1 MKKLFLTVAV
11 AAVALAANAQVYV
24 GGELGFWRSTDNN
37 HTSLAIKPEVGYQL
51 SDKWDLGIG
60 LGYNYDYVGKGEIDG
75 ETALKNKINSFEV
88 NPYARWSYAKFGPV
102 RLFLDMTFGINTY
115 KTKYEVLDPTAGL
128 RGTDKYVSKTSDAQV
143 GWRVGVQP
151 GIAVG
156 LTKNIDFIAHV
167 GFLGY
172 QDADDDYC
180 SYGEQGFGFNVSSNN
195 LNFGFVYKF

>member
-24 GGELGFWRSTDNN
+24 GGELGFWRSTDKN

-60 LGYNYDYVGKGEIDG
+60 IGYNYDYVGKGKIDG
-75 ETALKNKINSFEV
+75 STVSKVKVNSFEV
-88 NPYARWSYAKFGPV
+88 DPYARWSFAKFGPV
-102 RLFLDMTFGINTY
+102 RLFLDMGFGVNTY
-115 KTKYEVLDPTAGL
+115 KTKYDVLVSGAENIGAG
-128 RGTDKYVSKTSDAQV
+128 KYVSMTSDAQV

-180 SYGEQGFGFNVSSNN
+180 AYGEQGFGFNLSSNN

>member
-1 MKKLFLTVAV
+1 MKKLLLTAAV

-60 LGYNYDYVGKGEIDG
+60 LGYNYDYVGRGEING
-75 ETALKNKINSFEV
+75 ETLAKAKVNSFEV
-88 NPYARWSYAKFGPV
+88 DPYARWSYAKFGPV
-102 RLFLDMTFGINTY
+102 RLFLDMGFGVNTY
-115 KTKYEVLDPTAGL
+115 KTKYDVAGYS
-128 RGTDKYVSKTSDAQV
+128 GTSDAQV